1 VEIRGIE
8 FLADL
13 VVMDTHVIDVI
24 LGMNWLDK
32 NQAVIS
38 CETRRVK
45 LMPPSEKEIVAKLSM
60 PEPKKEIATS

>member
-45 LMPPSEKEIVAKLSM
+45 LMSPSEKEIVPELSM

>member
-38 CETRRVK
+38 CETMRVK
-45 LMPPSEKEIVAKLSM
+45 LMSPSEKEIVAELSM
-60 PEPKKEIATS
+60 SNPEKEIATS